1 MTGDGEAAKLATM
14 RVGGQSEVGRL
25 LSVAVKPA
33 GDAFRSAAVVD
44 REWRDLGYT
53 APPELAAATSEYR
66 TFLALLETAG
76 AGVLSLPP
84 DDSVGLDSL
93 YARDASIVC
102 DAGVI
107 LCNMGKPQR
116 RTEPAAQEALLRAAG
131 VPIRG
136 RITGAARL
144 EGGDV
149 CWIDQ
154 RTLAVGRGYRTNDAG
169 ISQLRDLVAECVDEV
184 IVVAL
189 PHWRGPADVFHLMSI
204 VSPIDRDLFVV
215 YAPLLPV
222 PFREAL
228 LARGI
233 ELVEVPTPEFD
244 TLGCNV
250 LAIAPR
256 EVLMVAGNPATRAR
270 LEQAGVTVHEFAG
283 REICLKG
290 GGGPTCLTRPLV
302 RAV

>member
-1 MTGDGEAAKLATM
+1 MTQGGKVAKLATM

-33 GDAFRSAAVVD
+33 GDAFRSAAAVD

-76 AGVLSLPP
+76 AHVLRLPP

-116 RTEPAAQEALLRAAG
+116 RTEPAAQEAVLRAAG
-131 VPIRG
+131 VAISG
-136 RITGAARL
+136 RITGDGRV

-169 ISQLRDLVAECVDEV
+169 IRQLRDLVAGCVDEV

-204 VSPIDRDLFVV
+204 VSPIDRDLFLV

-222 PFREAL
+222 PFREGL

-233 ELVEVPTPEFD
+233 ELVEVPAPEFD

-256 EVLMVAGNPATRAR
+256 EVLIVAGNPATRAR
-270 LEQAGVTVHEFAG
+270 LQQAGVTVHEFAG

-302 RAV
+302 RAT